1 MPNTIKYSTG
11 TEANALGVGD
21 MHLGVVD
28 VAKGP
33 TQTTGFYNGINPP
46 SGGYT
51 IYQNKASQG
60 PSIICPSSDDDLI
73 VITNGIADASYTTI
87 NECFDYFAEQNDK
100 MVMNTPIGEM
110 VTNGCNIMMDPSNI
124 LSWPGSGTILYD
136 LSGNANNTTL
146 YNGATVNSDGFLELD
161 GVDDYGQ
168 ITNNSTLQ
176 GWAHSQSL
184 AMWLYHDIQSGR
196 RNPWDQAYGGY
207 GTWTHEGGAQISQY
221 FGNSGANSQPYV
233 GYSSVDVPENK
244 WTLMTTVRGTSDATG
259 HKWYRNGILTHIRS
273 NPYGVLEVT
282 NANPRIGRGYA
293 GYWAGRMGK
302 IMTWESELTDSDVK
316 ALWIGANITTEDLKF
331 AVNPGSIGS
340 YEGGT
345 TITYSLIGSDSGT
358 LYNGV
363 EFIPHFAGGVWKF
376 DSVDDYINLPNDV
389 GYSTDAVSVF
399 AWYKINGNPA
409 GNYHIICGGAK
420 LEMSIH
426 QSATYLRNGLNTTNG
441 RFVSNN
447 GNQTLNDGKFHYY
460 GFTFDGSTKRA
471 YIDGVEVGTQSV
483 TGTLT
488 TSFSNRNLGRFGGS
502 TNYYANGDMGLFTLY
517 NKVLSAEEITQN
529 YNANVNLYN

>member
-1 MPNTIKYSTG
+1 
-11 TEANALGVGD
+11 
-21 MHLGVVD
+21 
-28 VAKGP
+28 
-33 TQTTGFYNGINPP
+33 
-46 SGGYT
+46 
-51 IYQNKASQG
+51 
-60 PSIICPSSDDDLI
+60 
-73 VITNGIADASYTTI
+73 
-87 NECFDYFAEQNDK
+87 
-100 MVMNTPIGEM
+100 
-110 VTNGCNIMMDPSNI
+110 
-124 LSWPGSGTILYD
+124 
-136 LSGNANNTTL
+136 
-146 YNGATVNSDGFLELD
+146 
-161 GVDDYGQ
+161 
-168 ITNNSTLQ
+168 
-176 GWAHSQSL
+176 
-184 AMWLYHDIQSGR
+184 
-196 RNPWDQAYGGY
+196 
-207 GTWTHEGGAQISQY
+207 
-221 FGNSGANSQPYV
+221 
-233 GYSSVDVPENK
+233 
-244 WTLMTTVRGTSDATG
+244 MTTVRGTSDATG